1 MPLTYFLENCRKK
14 TMLSPIAL
22 SLLRL
27 LIYHSRQTF
36 FFTVDWYLW
45 LWKRQF
51 IFPTNLLSVILNFLR
66 LEHSTFIFSFSLSLS
81 LSQCIL
87 PEPGV
92 FSKRMC
98 SSRSCTA
105 PCKLQSGLWQL
116 ELLDSGKR
124 QELGVSLYA
133 VLDLNFNLLQL

>member
-1 MPLTYFLENCRKK
+1 
-14 TMLSPIAL
+14 MLSPIAL

-27 LIYHSRQTF
+27 LIYHSRQTSF

-81 LSQCIL
+81 LSAFYQNQ
-87 PEPGV
+87 V
-92 FSKRMC
+92 C
-98 SSRSCTA
+98 SASECVQVEA
-105 PCKLQSGLWQL
+105 ALHLVNCKVAYGNWS
-116 ELLDSGKR
+116 
-124 QELGVSLYA
+124 
-133 VLDLNFNLLQL
+133 F